1 MSRGFDGLEIDDF
14 HGPERDVNRSPES
27 NSRADWDTVRRLER
41 IRGEEQRADQRDQQ
55 EARGAAGGNRPP
67 LPREERVQLVLART
81 SRTNYVDRN
90 RTYQLRD
97 SELHTLTEVGK
108 FRVVAVHDLAQFAY
122 NADSSRMQNELAN
135 LSRQGLVKQTAIADS
150 DLFPVRAVT
159 LTKEGQRALSYSR
172 FLRADQVTYHGLKKP
187 KEAFHD
193 AELYRLYHKVSDEIE
208 GRGGKVVRA
217 KLDYEIKRDL
227 YADLARTWQDKSKC
241 PETVKEA
248 VARRHGLKV
257 VDKEIQ
263 IPDMRLE
270 YANDP
275 DMEIHTRDVELATE
289 HYRPRGLAAKAR
301 ASFQIYARP
310 GEADRLRQRRFPP
323 GNASLRGSVPA
334 PKKRAPA

>member
-1 MSRGFDGLEIDDF
+1 MSRDFDGPEIDDF

-27 NSRADWDTVRRLER
+27 NRRAGWDTVRRLER
-41 IRGEEQRADQRDQQ
+41 IHGEEERADQRDR
-55 EARGAAGGNRPP
+55 EARGASGGNRPP

-81 SRTNYVDRN
+81 SRTNYVDRT

-108 FRVVAVHDLAQFAY
+108 FRVVAVHDFAQFAY
-122 NADSSRMQNELAN
+122 NGDSSRMQSDLAN
-135 LSRQGLVKQTAIADS
+135 LSRQGLVKQTSIMDS
-150 DLFPVRAVT
+150 DLSPVRAVT
-159 LTKEGQRALSYSR
+159 LTKEGHRALSYSR
-172 FLRADQVTYHGLKKP
+172 FLRPDQATYHGLKKP

-193 AELYRLYHKVSDEIE
+193 AELYRLYHQVSDEIE
-208 GRGGKVVRA
+208 GRGGKVVRV

-241 PETVKEA
+241 PETVKVA

-257 VDKEIQ
+257 VNKEIQ

-301 ASFQIYARP
+301 AGFQIYARR
-310 GEADRLRQRRFPP
+310 GEADRLRRIRDERELNTVIF
-323 GNASLRGSVPA
+323 SL
-334 PKKRAPA
+334 

>member
-14 HGPERDVNRSPES
+14 HDPERDASCAPES
-27 NSRADWDTVRRLER
+27 NNRAGWDTARRLER
-41 IRGEEQRADQRDQQ
+41 IRGEEERADERDQ
-55 EARGAAGGNRPP
+55 EARGVSGGNRPP

-81 SRTNYVDRN
+81 SRTNYVGHN

-97 SELHTLTEVGK
+97 SELHALTEVGK
-108 FRVVAVHDLAQFAY
+108 FRVLAVHDLAQFAY
-122 NADSSRMQNELAN
+122 NGDSSRMQNDLAN
-135 LSRQGLVKQTAIADS
+135 LSRQWLVKHTSIMDS
-150 DLFPVRAVT
+150 DLSPVRAVT
-159 LTKEGQRALSYSR
+159 LTKEGHRALSHSR
-172 FLRADQVTYHGLKKP
+172 FLCRDQVTYHGLKKP

-208 GRGGKVVRA
+208 GRGGKVVRV

-227 YADLARTWQDKSKC
+227 YADLARTWQDKSRC
-241 PETVKEA
+241 PQTVKEA
-248 VARRHGLKV
+248 VARRHGLNV
-257 VDKEIQ
+257 VNKEIQ

-301 ASFQIYARP
+301 
-310 GEADRLRQRRFPP
+310 L
-323 GNASLRGSVPA
+323 
-334 PKKRAPA
+334 APASRSTPGVARLTACGAFAMNAN

>member
-1 MSRGFDGLEIDDF
+1 MSRGFDGPEIDDF
-14 HGPERDVNRSPES
+14 HDPERDVNRSSES
-27 NSRADWDTVRRLER
+27 NSRAGWDTVRRLER
-41 IRGEEQRADQRDQQ
+41 IRGEEERADQRDQ
-55 EARGAAGGNRPP
+55 EARGAAGCNRPP

-81 SRTNYVDRN
+81 SRTNYMDRN

-97 SELHTLTEVGK
+97 SELHALTEVGK
-108 FRVVAVHDLAQFAY
+108 FRVLAVHDLAQFAY
-122 NADSSRMQNELAN
+122 NGDSSRMQNDIAN
-135 LSRQGLVKQTAIADS
+135 LSRHGLVKQTSIMDS
-150 DLFPVRAVT
+150 DFSPIRAVT
-159 LTKEGQRALSYSR
+159 LTKEGHRALSYSR
-172 FLRADQVTYHGLKKP
+172 FLRPDQVTYHGLKKP

-208 GRGGKVVRA
+208 GRGGKVVRV

-227 YADLARTWQDKSKC
+227 YADLARTWQDKSKG

-257 VDKEIQ
+257 VNKEIQ

-301 ASFQIYARP
+301 AGFQIYARR
-310 GEADRLRQRRFPP
+310 GEADRLRRIRDEREL
-323 GNASLRGSVPA
+323 NAVIFSL
-334 PKKRAPA
+334 

>member
-14 HGPERDVNRSPES
+14 QNPERDVSHGPES
-27 NSRADWDTVRRLER
+27 NSRAGWDTVRRLER
-41 IRGEEQRADQRDQQ
+41 IHGEEERADQRDQ
-55 EARGAAGGNRPP
+55 EARGTSGGNRPP

-81 SRTNYVDRN
+81 SRTNYVHRN

-97 SELHTLTEVGK
+97 SELHALTEVGK
-108 FRVVAVHDLAQFAY
+108 FRVVAVYDLAQFAY
-122 NADSSRMQNELAN
+122 NGDSSRMQNDIAN
-135 LSRQGLVKQTAIADS
+135 LSRQGLVKQTSIMDS
-150 DLFPVRAVT
+150 DLSPVRAVT
-159 LTKEGQRALSYSR
+159 LTKEGHRALSYSR
-172 FLRADQVTYHGLKKP
+172 FLRPDQVTYHGLKKP

-208 GRGGKVVRA
+208 GRGGKVVRV

-257 VDKEIQ
+257 VNKEIQ

-301 ASFQIYARP
+301 AGFQIYARR
-310 GEADRLRQRRFPP
+310 GEADRLRRIRDERELNTVIF
-323 GNASLRGSVPA
+323 SL
-334 PKKRAPA
+334 

>member
-14 HGPERDVNRSPES
+14 HGPERDASRGSES
-27 NSRADWDTVRRLER
+27 NRRAGWDAVRRLER
-41 IRGEEQRADQRDQQ
+41 IRGEEERADQRDQQ
-55 EARGAAGGNRPP
+55 ARGASGGNRPP

-97 SELHTLTEVGK
+97 SELHAVTEVGK
-108 FRVVAVHDLAQFAY
+108 FRVLPAQGRAQPAY
-122 NADSSRMQNELAN
+122 NGAPPRMQNDLAS
-135 LSRQGLVKQTAIADS
+135 LSRQGLVKHTSIMDS
-150 DLFPVRAVT
+150 DLSPVRAVT
-159 LTKEGQRALSYSR
+159 LTKEGHRALSFSR
-172 FLRADQVTYHGLKKP
+172 SLRPDQATYHGLKKP

-208 GRGGKVVRA
+208 GRGGKVVRF

-227 YADLARTWQDKSKC
+227 YADLGRTWQDKGKC

-257 VDKEIQ
+257 VNKEIQ
-263 IPDMRLE
+263 IPDLRLE

-301 ASFQIYARP
+301 AGFQIYARR
-310 GEADRLRQRRFPP
+310 GEADRLRRIRDERELSAVIF
-323 GNASLRGSVPA
+323 SL
-334 PKKRAPA
+334 